1 MSRSPARAS
10 RPVLHATIVAAL
22 ACAGW
27 LLHEIVAAPAPQVV
41 TATRPTRAARLDGRY
56 DFQLQMAQHL
66 DVGEAGGVL
75 STALELHGRLALR
88 EGTRGEVLLWL
99 VDAALDGA
107 TLGGRPVTG
116 MDAVLSAALN
126 QGVRLRYTPDGRFV
140 GVDVPKTL
148 PEAAQGVFQAIG
160 ATLQRGEPTSERTE
174 ETALGQV
181 HASYTAVDGELV
193 RHRDRYVS
201 IHPSLP
207 GIERA
212 TMAAVESET
221 RFRLDPDGT
230 LAGMAHDEHTVG
242 RKADGASLVDDRA
255 HLDLAWAGPAGTPPA
270 VSSVRPVAVG
280 EIAPDAN
287 GDRATLV
294 AAVDGLTPDML
305 VDMLL
310 HRGNTPAMPD
320 HSQFLWRAL
329 SLLHLR
335 PEVALRLAQVY
346 AEMPPGTPGR
356 GLVLDLLA
364 QTDTLE
370 AQETLVAVLGSDG
383 ARRDPDYWVQF
394 QRVGL
399 ARHPASELVE
409 MVRNTAVATGADGA
423 DKMRAPAYYALGA
436 VAGNLARHAQ
446 PADLDELQALAA
458 PLFDALNTAETQDAD
473 DPAQAKVERIMAL
486 RALGNAGLP
495 ETTEAVARS
504 AKDPDSEV
512 RRAAVAAL
520 RRVDTADGRAVLLRL
535 TTDAD
540 PDVAGEAVRTLQ
552 DLTLDGDGY
561 ASLQALA
568 GGDGLDTLVA
578 EELVNTLSFHRAEP
592 AARAALQAL
601 AARPELPGRLRAR
614 IEALLG

>member
-27 LLHEIVAAPAPQVV
+27 LLHEIVAAPAPQRV

-56 DFQLQMAQHL
+56 DFQLQLAQQL
-66 DVGEAGGVL
+66 NVGEAGGVL
-75 STALELHGRLALR
+75 SSALDLHGRLALR

-126 QGVRLRYTPDGRFV
+126 QSVRLHYTPDGRFV
-140 GVDVPKTL
+140 GVDMPKTL

-181 HASYTAVDGELV
+181 HASYTTVGADLA
-193 RHRDRYVS
+193 RHRDKYAS